1 MRPTQIYYEPG
12 IDEYALGKELRS
24 KFADL
29 PWIPIDNHN
38 NIEELRTKENSEF
51 RNLKQLLILGTRK
64 THKYVENH
72 KVSDYLVPYTSSGCT
87 AMCLYCYLVC
97 NYNKCSYLRLFVNRE
112 QMMERLIRNSNKSLK
127 ELTYEIGSNSDLVLE
142 NTITNNL
149 PWTIENFLKSKKGRI
164 TFPSKFSMVDPLL
177 PLDHQGRV
185 IFRMSVNPESII
197 RDVEIG
203 TSSLTNRIEALNKM
217 AEAGYHVGILV
228 APVILVDNWKLLYSE
243 LFDRLE
249 AELSEK
255 MKKQMFIEVIFM
267 TYSFVHRKI
276 NAEAFP
282 DAKELY
288 DAEKM
293 TGRGMGKYCYR
304 NDFRS
309 EGELFVHDEIERRFG
324 PGKILYIS

>member
-1 MRPTQIYYEPG
+1 MRPTQIYYESNIEQYP
-12 IDEYALGKELRS
+12 LGKELKE
-24 KFADL
+24 KFSDI
-29 PWIPIDNHN
+29 PWIPIENHN
-38 NIEELRTKENSEF
+38 NIEELRSKENSEF
-51 RNLKQLLILGTRK
+51 RNLKQLFIIGTRK

-72 KVSDYLVPYTSSGCT
+72 KVSDYLVPYTSSGCS

-112 QMMERLIRNSNKSLK
+112 QMMDRLIRYSTRSDK
-127 ELTYEIGSNSDLVLE
+127 ELTFEIGSNSDLILE

-149 PWTIENFLKSKKGRI
+149 PWTIENFTKCQKGNI
-164 TFPSKFSMVDPLL
+164 TFPSKFSLVDPLL
-177 PLDHQGRV
+177 PLNHQGRV
-185 IFRMSVNPESII
+185 IFRMSVNPDTII
-197 RDVEIG
+197 RDIELG
-203 TSSLTNRIEALNKM
+203 TSSLGKRIEAINKM
-217 AEAGYHVGILV
+217 AEAGYKVGILV
-228 APVILVDNWKLLYSE
+228 APIIMVDNWKVLYSE

-282 DAKELY
+282 GSIELY
-288 DAEKM
+288 DKEKM

-304 NDFRS
+304 NNLRLD
-309 EGELFVHDEIERRFG
+309 GEVFVHDELERRFG
-324 PGKILYIS
+324 VGKILYIC